1 MPEPGPFL
9 VSSETPGGSF
19 GNTDWW
25 VVRQAGQ
32 PERPQADPARAQ
44 LCQAYWKPIFRHV
57 LRAGYSWHDAED
69 LTQEFFA
76 RVLSRNWLHRAAQEK
91 GKFRSFLLTL
101 LKRFLADQLDHER
114 CRKRGGGAAVISL
127 DSGDTDFRRRLE
139 PAERRDPGILYEREW
154 ADSVL
159 REALAQLEQE
169 YAARGKVRV
178 YRGLKALVT
187 GDDDASCA
195 ETAAALHLSET
206 NVRVTVHRLRR
217 RLRQLVEHA
226 LKES

>member
-1 MPEPGPFL
+1 
-9 VSSETPGGSF
+9 
-19 GNTDWW
+19 
-25 VVRQAGQ
+25 VVRQAGR
-32 PERPQADPARAQ
+32 PEKPEADPARAR

-57 LRAGYSWHDAED
+57 LHAGYSWHDAED

-76 RVLSRNWLHRAAQEK
+76 RVLSRNSLHSAAQEK

-101 LKRFLADQLDHER
+101 LKRFLVDQFERER

-127 DSGDTDFRRRLE
+127 DSGDTEFRRRLE
-139 PAERRDPGILYEREW
+139 PIDRLDPGTLCEREW

-159 REALAQLEQE
+159 RQALRQLERE
-169 YAARGKVRV
+169 CAAHGKLQI
-178 YRGLKALVT
+178 YQGLKALMM
-187 GDDDASCA
+187 GEDDASCA
-195 ETAAALHLSET
+195 ETAAALHLGET

-226 LKES
+226 MEQS